1 MSWEYKQTISPP
13 TSNTYDFGGQCS
25 ISENGL
31 YMAIGNKDDNE
42 SGATTGYGAVYEYNG
57 SWVQRGTNLTH
68 SGQSNLSYSQDL
80 SIDNTGTTVIIS
92 NIASHSAAG
101 ELRIWKWS
109 GTSWSIFQTI
119 TESGKTRFGA
129 RCYLSSDG
137 LAFTTTDTAIQDIV
151 YYRFDSSINA
161 YVKKADVPSTTT
173 NINHHLTQDG
183 LCVVV
188 GDGGKSSASSNG
200 VYEYNVS
207 TNTWTQKGNTIQS
220 TANGD
225 YSHRRSICENKNIC
239 ALGGLF
245 RTRIFEY
252 DSSTQLWVQKGSDLP
267 GITNGYKNLAHAVPT
282 YFNSTGTQ
290 FVLLRSLYEWDGTTN
305 DWVVIN
311 TLHGTYEVLGMNVDA
326 NVIALSNSSA
336 VPNYPNTSTAYTV
349 DVWMI
354 SEISYKFKVQNNS
367 AGQPVWAVYNT
378 TDSAWYNQTELSFVS
393 TKKYVF
399 DVSDPSNNGYVLS
412 FGTIIDVSDATIE
425 STYVTRSDTPGTT
438 NASVTLDLTSY
449 TGYALVYFEDSSAGM
464 GYVPNI
470 PVDISYSF
478 SVQNNVFGE
487 PVWAIYDMSNSA
499 WYNQP
504 DMSFNAPYA
513 YEFDVSDPSNN
524 GYVLRFGTTVDVLD
538 TTVESTH
545 VTRINLPGT
554 TDAKVLLDLRNYTG
568 DELVYF
574 EDSSAGMGY
583 VEHAVETAVT
593 YSDPNNPYNPDN
605 NSREFYDSTNNNKS
619 QLDTTLTVDSWK
631 ANGPWSNYTGTYMG
645 AYMQINLTTDTDIAG
660 VITQGSPYYN
670 RWCTSY
676 RFRYSTDNTN
686 FYDIDGRTSWEGN
699 SDGSTWHY
707 NYFASTLT
715 ARYVRIYPLTFQG
728 GPYMRAGLFLGQIGG
743 ITNDYAVTVSN
754 EVFYIDGSANPQFDF
769 SANTTYVFDQSDPTN
784 SGQQIVFGFT
794 DNDRS
799 NILSSTDGVTI
810 MGTPGQSG
818 AYTQLDLSSD
828 FVGPLYY
835 YSLYSPVDI
844 SYVVTAANGKYYLN
858 GSESPQIEFAA
869 DTTYYFDESD
879 SSNDGHELMFGRT
892 VDNVTDFLGSSDGVE
907 VFGTAGQPGA
917 YTKLVLSSS
926 FTGMIYY
933 YCANHSGMGYT
944 PTYNVLDTTTVTN
957 AVSGDTATLTAVST
971 DDLTDTTVVGTTNAS
986 KRDYT
991 KNLITQLISD
1001 NSSALSGKK
1010 LVLSGITLPGFSNVK
1025 NRDTIVVSANT
1036 NSSLNNSITK
1046 VEITNKNVYL
1056 IIEDNETFTFP
1067 TNNSTLTVTK
1077 TGDTTYDASFSGVST
1092 SYSSGDT
1099 FTQDGL
1105 TVVIGSVYATLEGE
1119 VGNVDILLTHF
1130 LNESITASGLDIPD
1144 FTETMTADATVTCTG
1159 PAATVLQNT
1168 FYFQTNNDIATSETD
1183 DVYYFVDTSQWSTMA
1198 TDLNASTN
1206 GTISTADGAFI
1217 QGESIS
1223 EYFLRHTANELFGTH
1238 LAVDLFNNETAVK
1251 SDITSKTAI
1260 VATNIVTAISNVGIT
1275 GTDSDL
1281 SGAAYSKYLND
1292 DVITSKNVSRE
1303 LMNQLLDNDS
1313 SRGRFL
1319 DLSGIEMTPGVPG
1332 TYKIPFLAGD
1342 TLSYKVT
1349 IRPNVNQDSDVP
1361 TGGTT
1366 SERSFRVKMVLQ

>member
-1 MSWEYKQTISPP
+1 MSYQ
-13 TSNTYDFGGQCS
+13 
-25 ISENGL
+25 
-31 YMAIGNKDDNE
+31 
-42 SGATTGYGAVYEYNG
+42 
-57 SWVQRGTNLTH
+57 
-68 SGQSNLSYSQDL
+68 
-80 SIDNTGTTVIIS
+80 
-92 NIASHSAAG
+92 
-101 ELRIWKWS
+101 
-109 GTSWSIFQTI
+109 
-119 TESGKTRFGA
+119 
-129 RCYLSSDG
+129 
-137 LAFTTTDTAIQDIV
+137 
-151 YYRFDSSINA
+151 
-161 YVKKADVPSTTT
+161 
-173 NINHHLTQDG
+173 
-183 LCVVV
+183 
-188 GDGGKSSASSNG
+188 
-200 VYEYNVS
+200 
-207 TNTWTQKGNTIQS
+207 
-220 TANGD
+220 
-225 YSHRRSICENKNIC
+225 
-239 ALGGLF
+239 
-245 RTRIFEY
+245 
-252 DSSTQLWVQKGSDLP
+252 
-267 GITNGYKNLAHAVPT
+267 
-282 YFNSTGTQ
+282 
-290 FVLLRSLYEWDGTTN
+290 
-305 DWVVIN
+305 
-311 TLHGTYEVLGMNVDA
+311 
-326 NVIALSNSSA
+326 
-336 VPNYPNTSTAYTV
+336 
-349 DVWMI
+349 
-354 SEISYKFKVQNNS
+354 FKVQDNS
-367 AGQPVWAVYNT
+367 VGQPVWAVYNT
-378 TDSAWYNQTELSFVS
+378 TDSAWYNQIDLSFVS
-393 TKKYVF
+393 PNQYVF

-412 FGTIIDVSDATIE
+412 FGTTVDVSDATIE
-425 STYVTRSDTPGTT
+425 STYVTRSGTPGTT
-438 NASVTLDLTSY
+438 NASVTLDLASY
-449 TGYALVYFEDSSAGM
+449 TGDALVYFEDSSAGM
-464 GYVPNI
+464 GYTEYVAYTTI
-470 PVDISYSF
+470 TES
-478 SVQNNVFGE
+478 SV
-487 PVWAIYDMSNSA
+487 
-499 WYNQP
+499 
-504 DMSFNAPYA
+504 
-513 YEFDVSDPSNN
+513 
-524 GYVLRFGTTVDVLD
+524 
-538 TTVESTH
+538 
-545 VTRINLPGT
+545 
-554 TDAKVLLDLRNYTG
+554 
-568 DELVYF
+568 
-574 EDSSAGMGY
+574 
-583 VEHAVETAVT
+583 
-593 YSDPNNPYNPDN
+593 YNPDI
-605 NSREFYDSTNNNKS
+605 NSREFDGIAGGNGHFREAAC
-619 QLDTTLTVDSWK
+619 QLDTTNPYGGVIFDATYIPNAWMRIDL
-631 ANGPWSNYTGTYMG
+631 PSN
-645 AYMQINLTTDTDIAG
+645 TDIAA
-660 VITQGSPYYN
+660 VITQGS
-670 RWCTSY
+670 RTLDQWVTSY
-676 RFRYSTDNTN
+676 RLTYSTDNVN
-686 FYDIDGRTSWEGN
+686 YYDIDGRTSWTGN
-699 SDGSTWHY
+699 SDRDTKVYHYFSSTV
-707 NYFASTLT
+707 N
-715 ARYVRIYPLTFQG
+715 ARYIKIYPLTYYTKASF
-728 GPYMRAGLFLGQIGG
+728 RAGLSLG
-743 ITNDYAVTVSN
+743 TVDVVPAYAVTISN
-754 EVFYIDGSANPQFDF
+754 EAFYIDGSEKPTINFYAN
-769 SANTTYVFDQSDPTN
+769 NRYIFDQSDPTN
-784 SGQQIVFGFT
+784 VGQQIVFGYHPDDRNHTFT
-794 DNDRS
+794 AS
-799 NILSSTDGVTI
+799 DGVTVV
-810 MGTPGQSG
+810 GTPGQPG

-828 FVGPLYY
+828 FSKKLFYYSDASANLGFSVTPDATYTFGVQTTVAGRTVWAIYDASNSVWYNSPDLSFSAPNVYEFDMSDPTNDGFLLAFGDTVDVYDSSIENTYVYRGGEAGTANAKITLDLTNYSSSLVYFEDSSTNMGYTDYSANMGYSLTIVETGIYNPGISGRAFDGTTGYNGHPRENACQLDSTNDWGSWNADTNQMPNAWMEIRLSADTNIAGVITQGRRTNDQWVTSYRIKYSTDSDLTTYYDVDDRPSWNGNNDRNTKVYNYFSSTLTARYIRIYPLSYSGGTGLRAGLILGTVDEINAYAVTVSNEVLYLNGSANPTIDFSANSRYIFDQSDPSNDKRQIVFGYTDNDRSNILSFTDGVTIMGTAGQNGAYTELDLSYGFVGPLYY
-835 YSLYSPVDI
+835 YSIFSPVDI
-844 SYVVTAANGKYYLN
+844 SYVVTAANGKYLLD
-858 GSESPQIEFAA
+858 GSANTQIEFAA

-892 VDNVTDFLGSSDGVE
+892 VDNVTEFLGSSDGVE
-907 VFGTAGQPGA
+907 VFGAAGQPGA

-1036 NSSLNNSITK
+1036 NSSLNNVITK
-1046 VEITNKNVYL
+1046 EEITNKNVYL
-1056 IIEDNETFTFP
+1056 IIEDNETFSFP
-1067 TNNSTLTVTK
+1067 THNSTLTVTK
-1077 TGDTTYDASFSGVST
+1077 TGDTTYDVSFSGVST

-1105 TVVIGSVYATLEGE
+1105 TVVIGSVYATLESE
-1119 VGNVDILLTHF
+1119 VGNVDILLTHH

-1183 DVYYFVDTSQWSTMA
+1183 DVYYFVDTSQWSTMS